1 MKLCVIERM
10 DNLWLSSILRA
21 QNGSKKMHSSLNMF
35 TRVLYLYTYKSIL
48 CILNYFQQRLLSRK
62 KCKLK

>member
-35 TRVLYLYTYKSIL
+35 TSVYVYIRAF
-48 CILNYFQQRLLSRK
+48 CAF
-62 KCKLK
+62 